1 MNAIGTPE
9 ANTAGRGGLLLYRNT
24 SILMKLVSYR
34 RNRGK
39 PG

>member
-1 MNAIGTPE
+1 MNGIGTPE
-9 ANTAGRGGLLLYRNT
+9 ANRAGKGRLLLCRNT